1 MKSCQ
6 CSHAILS
13 LYVLIS
19 SATCFHLP
27 PRLIISTE
35 ETKSRQD
42 ICPSINS
49 FLTHRNTAWDSVL
62 IDANVHNCSNTIFYV
77 NLQTVYTSTK
87 TSPSYNFLKLS
98 FHFCHSFIHCI
109 TGWCSAI
116 HELGYQA
123 IGQIESN
130 TVLDLCFYFEKA
142 LFSPKRQTHCAKY
155 VECCIQHKLVSFSS
169 QTDSDL

>member
-1 MKSCQ
+1 MLHWEIFKQLKSCQ

-13 LYVLIS
+13 LYDLIS

-42 ICPSINS
+42 ICP
-49 FLTHRNTAWDSVL
+49 
-62 IDANVHNCSNTIFYV
+62 TI
-77 NLQTVYTSTK
+77 T
-87 TSPSYNFLKLS
+87 
-98 FHFCHSFIHCI
+98 

-155 VECCIQHKLVSFSS
+155 VKCCIQHKLFSFSS
-169 QTDSDL
+169 QTDSDLWESSLPLLPQTTNDNIFFRFKGCAVFFCIVWCRMSLQTKRAIKIIVT